1 MKSQISQ
8 KQRAAILGL
17 SAKGMKAPEIAKK
30 LALSMPAVRSIIIR
44 HDRADS
50 WTSKP
55 MTPFEKA
62 RIAEAQSKAALKAYC
77 EGHGWKFA
85 FFEGKTGAP
94 RTGIIDAV
102 MFRLGKKDSDILD
115 LRVIQ
120 LKGGNA
126 GISAREIGRLK
137 KAAENATVDWLI
149 VEYDGETLQF
159 LPDDPA

>member
-1 MKSQISQ
+1 MATASADQ
-8 KQRAAILGL
+8 KATILKL
-17 SAKGMKAPEIAKK
+17 SGAGMKAPEIAKK
-30 LALSMPAVRSIIIR
+30 IGLSMPTVRSIIIR
-44 HDRADS
+44 HERADS
-50 WTSKP
+50 WTRKRI
-55 MTPFEKA
+55 TPFEKA
-62 RIAEAQSKAALKAYC
+62 RIAEAQSKAALKTYC
-77 EGHGWKFA
+77 EGHGWHFA

-94 RTGIIDAV
+94 RTGIIDAIV
-102 MFRLGKKDSDILD
+102 FRLGKKDSDILD

-137 KAAENATVDWLI
+137 KAAENSTVDWLI